1 MLSSIEVHFTWLPVI
16 TVSVNFLAA
25 LFNLVCL
32 KKVIVHCDV
41 FGMSSVI
48 HRTVYIEMANCRHCI
63 TRSTCDTRELNK
75 MTIAIHESALI
86 RHFNTRKEVLRAW
99 EEAID
104 CRSSPF
110 RGYKMPDSR
119 LYIEHPTFLDSIVD
133 LILTNER
140 HVFLRGPVGS
150 GKSTLMLLA
159 LRDLP
164 TLADRRDNKFVTGY
178 VGMTGL
184 YEKQMSAAIAD
195 SLRIKYRRS
204 WESSQIIEAVAKESL
219 RRYVQDKCRTA
230 LFIEDVADNQ
240 EAAFH
245 KLRYLADLP
254 TEEMV
259 DSHRDGTL
267 DEPIITLI
275 MSGTVEYWNAMLN
288 FLPQIA
294 HRTEP
299 LDVPP
304 LDDQKAKEFVG
315 RRLAYAKGKID
326 AFDPN
331 NFDLYPFSE
340 KTIET
345 INRAARGNPRDIRM
359 LARGCQQVAAE
370 KLRQSGN
377 PAVTLEIA
385 KLVTEAYV
393 SILKEVY

>member
-1 MLSSIEVHFTWLPVI
+1 
-16 TVSVNFLAA
+16 
-25 LFNLVCL
+25 
-32 KKVIVHCDV
+32 
-41 FGMSSVI
+41 
-48 HRTVYIEMANCRHCI
+48 
-63 TRSTCDTRELNK
+63 

-99 EEAID
+99 EERID
-104 CRSSPF
+104 CRFSPF
-110 RGYKMPDSR
+110 RGFKMPDSR
-119 LYIEHPTFLDSIVD
+119 LYIEHPTFLDSMVD

-140 HVFLRGPVGS
+140 HIFLRGPVGS

-164 TLADRRDNKFVTGY
+164 TLADRRGNKFITGY

-204 WESSQIIEAVAKESL
+204 WESSQIIEAVAQECL
-219 RRYVQDKCRTA
+219 RRYIEEKNRTA

-254 TEEMV
+254 TEEMIE
-259 DSHRDGTL
+259 SYPEAL

-275 MSGTVEYWNAMLN
+275 MSGTPLYWNAMLS

-294 HRTEP
+294 DRTEP

-304 LDDQKAKEFVG
+304 FDIKKAKEFIG
-315 RRLAYAKGKID
+315 RRLSYARGNID
-326 AFDPN
+326 NFDSN
-331 NFDLYPFSE
+331 NFDLYPFGDLA
-340 KTIET
+340 IEI
-345 INRAARGNPRDIRM
+345 INNAAKGNPRDIRM

-370 KLRQSGN
+370 NFRKTGD
-377 PAVTLEIA
+377 PTVTVEIA
-385 KLVTEAYV
+385 NLVAEAYAT
-393 SILKEVY
+393 ILKEVQ